1 MLELLIMDNEV
12 QANIKKLI
20 NYAESHVV
28 SYERMVE
35 MHEKTQRGE
44 PIDGVVGD
52 NPNHAISLPL
62 GFRVAFSI
70 EVHPIGECR
79 HISVS
84 VNDGQPEYHDLLL
97 VLDYFGFQTDL
108 KDGKAHAYVE
118 QYTINDVEHFAVNVV
133 EPTLQ

>member
-1 MLELLIMDNEV
+1 MLELLIMDDEV
-12 QANIKKLI
+12 QKEIKKLI
-20 NYAESHVV
+20 NYAENHVV

-52 NPNHAISLPL
+52 NPNHAIELPL
-62 GFRVAFSI
+62 GFRVAFSF

-84 VNDGQPEYHDLLL
+84 VNDEQPSYHDLLL
-97 VLDYFGFQTDL
+97 VLDYFGFQTNL

-118 QYTINDVEHFAVNVV
+118 QYTVNGVEKFAVNVV
-133 EPTLQ
+133 EPTIQ

>member
-1 MLELLIMDNEV
+1 MLELLIMDDEV
-12 QANIKKLI
+12 QKEIKTLI

-35 MHEKTQRGE
+35 MNEKVKRGE

-52 NPNHAISLPL
+52 NPNHTIELPL

-84 VNDGQPEYHDLLL
+84 VKDEQPSYQDLLL
-97 VLDYFGFQTDL
+97 LLDYFGFKTNL

-118 QYTINDVEHFAVNVV
+118 QYTVNGVEKFAVNVV
-133 EPTLQ
+133 EPTIQ